1 MKTGIFILMM
11 LLSANAHAK
20 IISGDDCALEGEGNI
35 CHWEFDDVSKT
46 LKISGTGSIGGY
58 TPIGFEGSLPSI
70 KERPWNGI
78 AGQVEHVVVGEGI
91 TGIHDYTFQ
100 SFTKLKTAQ
109 IPQSLQLMT
118 LGAFAWTSLSE
129 INIPSSAYITAAALR
144 DVNLKDVVLPDNVK
158 LGDRAFMNTQ
168 LESITIS
175 DKVEILNENAF
186 ENNTSLR
193 NIYCSG
199 KMDVCKQ
206 KMAGVLK
213 SLGLE
218 DKVKWA
224 YTPRRIYTVEEAN
237 NVTGKK
243 NTVKLKYK

>member
-1 MKTGIFILMM
+1 M
-11 LLSANAHAK
+11 
-20 IISGDDCALEGEGNI
+20 
-35 CHWEFDDVSKT
+35 
-46 LKISGTGSIGGY
+46 
-58 TPIGFEGSLPSI
+58 
-70 KERPWNGI
+70 
-78 AGQVEHVVVGEGI
+78 
-91 TGIHDYTFQ
+91 
-100 SFTKLKTAQ
+100 
-109 IPQSLQLMT
+109 
-118 LGAFAWTSLSE
+118 
-129 INIPSSAYITAAALR
+129 
-144 DVNLKDVVLPDNVK
+144 PDNVK

-213 SLGLE
+213 RLGLE